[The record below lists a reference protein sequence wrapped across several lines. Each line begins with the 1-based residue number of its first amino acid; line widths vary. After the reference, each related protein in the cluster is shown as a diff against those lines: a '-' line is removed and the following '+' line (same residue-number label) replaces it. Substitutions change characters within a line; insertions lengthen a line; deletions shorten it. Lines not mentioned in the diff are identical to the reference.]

1 MWLLTKP
8 SQGTGTAAG
17 DPIEFSA
24 INAVFAPSRETVEP
38 LVVGSVKSCIGHL
51 EASSALASIIKVTLC
66 LEKGL
71 IPSQLH
77 FKHPNPKIDF
87 RYTRIPSS
95 VLPWQPATRGIRVA
109 AVNTFGAGGT
119 NGHAVLETIPRASLQ
134 RRHIGIRPF
143 LFKVSAADDI
153 SLRQL
158 SSKLAA
164 YIERCSPSLQ
174 DLAYTL
180 LSRRSTLRRSAFFVA
195 STHDDTVK
203 ALRDSTSNIIN
214 TNSKHSTKIV
224 FLFTGQGAQW
234 PQMGISLIRS
244 SPLFSAVMREC
255 ECHLSEL
262 PDRPCWSIIEELL
275 KPQEASNIHK
285 AEYSQPLYTALQ
297 LGLVTVF
304 GSWGLTPDAVIGHSS
319 GEIAAAYAT
328 GSISMR
334 DAIVTSYYRGL
345 VLGKAS
351 HEPAGAMC
359 AVGLDHHDTETLIH
373 GYAGRVQIAAVN
385 SATSRTL
392 SGDRDA
398 IQEIV
403 EELVQ
408 KNNFCR
414 KLRVDQGK
422 RYTRPL
428 NLHI

>member
-1 MWLLTKP
+1 MF
-8 SQGTGTAAG
+8 G
-17 DPIEFSA
+17 
-24 INAVFAPSRETVEP
+24 PSRETVEP

-66 LEKGL
+66 LESGL

-77 FKHPNPKIDF
+77 FKHPNLKIDF
-87 RYTRIPSS
+87 RYTRIPTSL
-95 VLPWQPATRGIRVA
+95 LPWQPATRGIRVA

-119 NGHAVLETIPRASLQ
+119 NGHAVLETIPKASLH

-143 LFKVSAADDI
+143 LFKISAADDI

-158 SSKLAA
+158 SSKLAG
-164 YIERCSPSLQ
+164 YIERCSPNLQ

-180 LSRRSTLRRSAFFVA
+180 LSRRSTLRRSIFFV
-195 STHDDTVK
+195 SRTHDDSVK
-203 ALRDSTSNIIN
+203 ALRDSTSNIIT
-214 TNSKHSTKIV
+214 TNSKHSTKSV

-234 PQMGISLIRS
+234 SQMGVSLIRN

-255 ECHLSEL
+255 DRHLSEL

-275 KPQEASNIHK
+275 KPQEVSNVHK
-285 AEYSQPLYTALQ
+285 AKYSQPLCTALQ
-297 LGLVTVF
+297 LGLVTLL
-304 GSWGLTPDAVIGHSS
+304 GSWGLTPDAVVGHSS
-319 GEIAAAYAT
+319 GEIAAAYAI

-334 DAIVTSYYRGL
+334 DAIVISYYRGL

-359 AVGLDHHDTETLIH
+359 AVGLDHHDTEALIH

-385 SATSRTL
+385 SATSCTV

-398 IQEIV
+398 IKEIV
-403 EELVQ
+403 EVLVR
-408 KNNFCR
+408 KKTFCR
-414 KLRVDQGK
+414 ELRVDQGK
-422 RYTRPL
+422 SYTSPPS
-428 NLHI
+428 LHI